1 MEAKT
6 LKNSEIK
13 YLEEIR
19 KMTLGKDEA
28 IQILKN
34 IKDIIDKELCNYEKN
49 PNAFNLLIINLA
61 TRTYF
66 ETVEKYEITENYFD
80 RIYEKSKSALSIKD
94 FLIIQSL
101 LQTNHFKES
110 EFESMRLLCHEA
122 LGKAID
128 ENHSSLLII
137 LRCLNLFCKKLPEL
151 EMSTLCLDQI
161 YFCLECGQNSI
172 KDEVLHLLN
181 NFCLNKATALGY
193 FVHIVNFWPWTNR
206 NKFYALGSIFTKNSL
221 QEFLLLS
228 GYDKKDFLNGIRVS
242 LYHKNLLAPSQSLI
256 KKLSDRASDYIL
268 PFIADILT
276 KGSEM
281 EIRNLYT
288 HWIPYVYKKD
298 QLFDIIQQILKEI
311 DYIENDSNLEDN
323 LSVYRSII
331 LLSIFSKHVFNLSKL
346 YFFKFST
353 ELITN
358 CFQFNLDVQLHIF
371 AFIVDNL
378 ENFAI
383 EDSLEFIYHFIESH
397 KSVESSHFRNSIFA
411 KMPNVIN
418 YTAKIFARLG
428 EPSSAASITKFF
440 KQLQQLCEQNMNK
453 TLYQPKIFSLKMIEI
468 LMNSLYIDNVKRNA
482 KNCQICENE
491 KLGSFLKSHNVI
503 NMTEMWKSLYISFD
517 DTSTAFEDTRET
529 TLNLM
534 QLMPAQAPNSSTI
547 EMCKKMFSSDDIDK
561 CYLSSIYA
569 RILLQN
575 DPRSEDVCLLVH
587 DIIARLDASIKSF
600 KEDPLL
606 ACKSKAGHL
615 FCYITVLDTIA
626 KSRAGL
632 ILNSIS
638 KILCISE
645 SIVNTILDM
654 LSLSNTTYKQYN
666 VTFEDMDQSLEMLI
680 ARSAYVSENHEED
693 RKFLITS
700 FWFSLRACSDIAS
713 TLGCLMVKTSET
725 SDDDWKCLQACFHII
740 ESILIHTRHKGAI
753 EAAGSSIGLLTKNI
767 TLQLPSNSRAYSLVC
782 TRVQHLYQLEDNFI
796 STSRRGAGFSIMIL
810 HIVKNENKRSGYIL
824 QKTVT
829 DLLKILNL
837 QPFEV
842 YNDYDKANCDRIEA
856 LVLHYLCVLVKDAE
870 IKEVMSPYYSEILM
884 ATVKYIDSAEWT
896 TYNASLQLFSSL
908 VNKIT
913 AQRTQCG
920 QCDLEDSTLN
930 WESSDI
936 TFSDILRK
944 FPIVCDYILSYCLSK
959 TTSTQS
965 ILLFLGFLQ
974 KMEYL
979 HENKTSTLSFLQ
991 SFRQLT
997 WDLLSH
1003 QCEKIRKLA
1012 SSCFIRAHE
1021 FTHELPLILLQIS
1034 EILFKVKNENFFEG
1048 LIFTVK
1054 EGCLKI
1060 KHESRFMPNIDSYD
1074 YLMEKIRN
1082 IIESNCSQIKP
1093 WSVYTLCK
1101 LLDLLLLLNFDQKGV
1116 VIKNVIKWK
1125 TNDKYCIGYDLWLN
1139 CVDNLTIRL
1148 KYPPLITW
1156 SDAS

>member
-6 LKNSEIK
+6 LKSSDIK

-19 KMTLGKDEA
+19 KKTLGKDEA
-28 IQILKN
+28 IQILEH
-34 IKDIIDKELCNYEKN
+34 IKDIIDKELCNYDKN
-49 PNAFNLLIINLA
+49 PKVFNLLIINLA

-66 ETVEKYEITENYFD
+66 EIVKKYDIIENYFH
-80 RIYEKSKSALSIKD
+80 RIYDISKSHLGIKD

-101 LQTNHFKES
+101 LQSNHFNQL

-122 LGKAID
+122 LGKAVD
-128 ENHSSLLII
+128 KNHSSLLII
-137 LRCLNLFCKKLPEL
+137 MRCLNLCCKKSPDL
-151 EMSTLCLDQI
+151 EMPTLRLDQI
-161 YFCLECGQNSI
+161 YFCLQCGQNSI

-181 NFCLNKATALGY
+181 NSCLNKATALAY
-193 FVHIVNFWPWTNR
+193 FVHIVKFWPWTNR
-206 NKFYALGSIFTKNSL
+206 NKLYILGSIFTRNSL
-221 QEFLLLS
+221 EEFLLLTD
-228 GYDKKDFLNGIRVS
+228 YDKKDFLNGLRVS
-242 LYHKNLLAPSQSLI
+242 LYHKNLLAPSQCLI
-256 KKLSDRASDYIL
+256 KKLSDRASDHIL
-268 PFIADILT
+268 PFIADVLT
-276 KGSEM
+276 KGSEI
-281 EIRNLYT
+281 EIRNLYA
-288 HWIPYVYKKD
+288 HWIPYVCKKD
-298 QLFDIIQQILKEI
+298 QLFQIIQQILKEV
-311 DYIENDSNLEDN
+311 DYIQSESNLEDN
-323 LSVYRSII
+323 LSDYRSII
-331 LLSIFSKHVFNLSKL
+331 LLSTFSKHVFNLSKL

-353 ELITN
+353 ELLTN
-358 CFQFNLDVQLHIF
+358 CFQFNLEVQLHIF

-397 KSVESSHFRNSIFA
+397 MSVESSHFRNSIFA
-411 KMPNVIN
+411 KMPTVIN

-428 EPSSAASITKFF
+428 EPSSSSAASITKFF
-440 KQLQQLCEQNMNK
+440 KQLQELCEKNMNN

-468 LMNSLYIDNVKRNA
+468 LMNSLYIDSVKKNA
-482 KNCQICENE
+482 KSCQISENE
-491 KLGSFLKSHNVI
+491 KLGSFLKRRNVI
-503 NMTEMWKSLYISFD
+503 NATEMWKSLYVSLE
-517 DTSTAFEDTRET
+517 DTTTAFEDSRET

-534 QLMPAQAPNSSTI
+534 QLMPGQAPNNSMI
-547 EMCKKMFSSDDIDK
+547 EMCKTMFSSPDIDK
-561 CYLSSIYA
+561 CNLSSIYA
-569 RILLQN
+569 TILLQN
-575 DPRSEDVCLLVH
+575 GPSSEDICLLVH
-587 DIIARLDASIKSF
+587 DIIVRLGASIKSF
-600 KEDPLL
+600 NEDPLL
-606 ACKSKAGHL
+606 ACKSGHL
-615 FCYITVLDTIA
+615 FGYISVLDTIA
-626 KSRAGL
+626 KSRADL
-632 ILNSIS
+632 ILKSIS

-645 SIVNTILDM
+645 AIVNTILDM

-680 ARSAYVSENHEED
+680 ARSEYISENHEDD

-713 TLGCLMVKTSET
+713 TLGCFLIKTSET
-725 SDDDWKCLQACFHII
+725 SDDDWKCLRACLQII
-740 ESILIHTRHKGAI
+740 ESILIHTRHKGAT
-753 EAAGSSIGLLTKNI
+753 EAAGSSIGQLTKNI
-767 TLQLPSNSRAYSLVC
+767 TLQLPTSSRAYSFLC
-782 TRVQHLYQLEDNFI
+782 TRVQCLYQLEDNFI

-824 QKTVT
+824 EKAVT

-837 QPFEV
+837 QPFEA
-842 YNDYDKANCDRIEA
+842 NDRDKANCDRIEA

-870 IKEVMSPYYSEILM
+870 IKEAISPYYSEILM

-913 AQRTQCG
+913 AQRSQCG
-920 QCDLEDSTLN
+920 QCEDRTLN
-930 WESSDI
+930 WEPSDI
-936 TFSDILRK
+936 TFSYILRK

-959 TTSTQS
+959 KTSTKS
-965 ILLFLGFLQ
+965 LLLYLGFLQ
-974 KMEYL
+974 KVEYL
-979 HENKTSTLSFLQ
+979 HGDETSTASFMQ

-997 WDLLSH
+997 WNLLSH

-1012 SSCFIRAHE
+1012 STCFVRAHE

-1034 EILFKVKNENFFEG
+1034 AILFKVKNENFLEG
-1048 LIFTVK
+1048 LILTLK

-1060 KHESRFMPNIDSYD
+1060 KHASRFMPNIDSYD
-1074 YLMEKIRN
+1074 YLMEQIRN
-1082 IIESNCSQIKP
+1082 VIESNCRQIKP
-1093 WSVYTLCK
+1093 WKFYTLCK

-1139 CVDNLTIRL
+1139 CIDNSTIRL